1 MRIVGQKAYVTTNVY
16 NCNMIV
22 SDASTLILLAR
33 VSILRRFLAA
43 FGKII
48 VPEEVA
54 KEMTVAH
61 SLDARMLEREIQE
74 KSISVEKIRSST
86 DEITGQF
93 RLDKGEAEAYV
104 LYNELH
110 ARVILTD
117 DGELIKLCKLFEIP
131 FVNALAIVVR
141 MFDRGLLTRDE
152 TCEYLRKLNDYGRY
166 SGKVYNIFKEE
177 AKCPRQYRSDTNQ
190 NRIST
195 SSQAF

>member
-1 MRIVGQKAYVTTNVY
+1 
-16 NCNMIV
+16 MIV

-33 VSILRRFLAA
+33 VSILRRFLSA

-61 SLDARMLEREIQE
+61 SLDARMLEREIKE
-74 KSISVEKIRSST
+74 ESIIVEKIRSST
-86 DEITGQF
+86 DGITGQF

-104 LYNELH
+104 LYNELQ

-141 MFDRGLLTRDE
+141 MFDRGLLTREE

-177 AKCPRQYRSDTNQ
+177 AKCP
-190 NRIST
+190 
-195 SSQAF
+195 

>member
-1 MRIVGQKAYVTTNVY
+1 MRSVGQKAYVTTDAY

-33 VSILRRFLAA
+33 VSVLRRFLTA

-110 ARVILTD
+110 ARVMLTD

-141 MFDRGLLTRDE
+141 MFDRGLLTREE

-177 AKCPRQYRSDTNQ
+177 AKCP
-190 NRIST
+190 
-195 SSQAF
+195 

>member
-1 MRIVGQKAYVTTNVY
+1 
-16 NCNMIV
+16 MIV

-33 VSILRRFLAA
+33 VSILRKFISD

-54 KEMTVAH
+54 REMTVSH
-61 SLDARMLEREIQE
+61 SLDARMLEREIKE
-74 KSISVEKIRSST
+74 NNIVVKSIQSGT
-86 DEITGQF
+86 DEITRQF
-93 RLDKGEAEAYV
+93 RLDLGEAEAYV

-141 MFDRGLLTRDE
+141 MFDHGWLTREE

-166 SGKVYNIFKEE
+166 SREVYNVFKEE
-177 AKCPRQYRSDTNQ
+177 AKCP
-190 NRIST
+190 
-195 SSQAF
+195 